1 VAKAGVRRGGA
12 RGGAF
17 YRRPGGNDRNQL
29 APMRCTTVAMMAH
42 IAGDETARGRL
53 P

>member
-17 YRRPGGNDRNQL
+17 YRRPGGERPKPAGADEVHNGGNDG
-29 APMRCTTVAMMAH
+29 AH
-42 IAGDETARGRL
+42 RWG
-53 P
+53 